1 MWDLIG
7 KCAVTFIVGRVLF
20 SLMKGIYSG
29 LIAPVFRL
37 NMNLSKTGKWAVITG
52 ATDGIGKAYAF
63 ALAQAGLNVV
73 LISRTQSKL
82 DAVETEI
89 KKTYPVE
96 TKTVAADFT
105 KLDIYERIALAL
117 KDLDIGVLVNNVG
130 MSYEYPEY
138 ITKIPN
144 VEEFSNTLLNIN
156 IQSVNRMTMIVL
168 PGMEQRRRG
177 VIINIS
183 SLSAA
188 LPTPFLTLYAATK
201 AYVESFSR
209 NLDLELS
216 GTGVAVQCV
225 IPGFV
230 ATKLA
235 GLKRSS
241 LMVPTPRNFVKQAIG
256 TLGIEKRT
264 AGYFTHKLIIY
275 GFELMTFLLPGS
287 IASSQVYNTMKTLR
301 SKALRK
307 KEREAKAQ

>member
-1 MWDLIG
+1 MWELIG
-7 KCAVTFIVGRVLF
+7 KCAVNFIVIRVLV

-82 DAVETEI
+82 DAVEAEI

-130 MSYEYPEY
+130 MSYKYPDY
-138 ITKIPN
+138 ITKIQN
-144 VEEFSNTLLNIN
+144 IEEFSNTLLNIN

-183 SLSAA
+183 SLSAVP
-188 LPTPFLTLYAATK
+188 PTPLLTLYAATK
-201 AYVESFSR
+201 SYVVSFSR

-216 GTGVAVQCV
+216 GTGVSVQCV
-225 IPGFV
+225 LPSFV
-230 ATKLA
+230 YTKMVNNTMD
-235 GLKRSS
+235 SS
-241 LMVPTPRNFVKQAIG
+241 IMVPTPQCYVRQTLR
-256 TLGIEKRT
+256 TLGVEKQT
-264 AGYFTHKLIIY
+264 AGYFSHKLLLY
-275 GFELMTFLLPGS
+275 GYEVMTFFLPS
-287 IASSQVYNTMKTLR
+287 VIPSKISYMLFKTLR
-301 SKALRK
+301 HRGIEDEKSIAIK
-307 KEREAKAQ
+307 